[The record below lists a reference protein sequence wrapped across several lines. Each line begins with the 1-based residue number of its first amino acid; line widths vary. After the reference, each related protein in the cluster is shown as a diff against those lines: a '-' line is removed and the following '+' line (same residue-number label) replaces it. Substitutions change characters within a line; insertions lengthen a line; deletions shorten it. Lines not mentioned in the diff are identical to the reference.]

1 MTKRRLKKNVS
12 YALYGLVFLAVFGA
26 IFSIESATSPS
37 LKNPEVSYVSKTI
50 IEEVDQP
57 VVSINNI
64 IKRPYNNDSVKIV
77 KDYYDYK
84 DEAVEQENSI
94 IYYSDTYLQS
104 SGVSYSADVPFDVI
118 SILDGVV
125 TNITENDLLGNIVEI
140 DHGNGIIGYYQSLT
154 DIIVKKGD
162 NVSQGTV
169 LAKSGLSN
177 IAKDLNE
184 HLNFELS
191 INGKL
196 VNPEEYFDRN
206 ISDIGQQ

>member
-154 DIIVKKGD
+154 DIVVKKGD

>member
-26 IFSIESATSPS
+26 IFSIESATNPS

-196 VNPEEYFDRN
+196 VNPEEYFERN